1 MPKSM
6 SPFSS
11 FSVTSCVSPL
21 KKWNTTRGFSLC
33 IFVASRATK
42 ETQKDS
48 PPPMRISPAH
58 SSGAA
63 SSACVFSYRASISSA
78 RFCSKNPASVS
89 SIFLLPR
96 TKSCLPNSFSKF
108 CICRER
114 LGCVMYSDSAALEML
129 CSRAIARKYLNSRIS
144 MFLLLFRIISQ
155 YSMPVKHEKLYNI
168 GI

>member
-6 SPFSS
+6 SPFSQL
-11 FSVTSCVSPL
+11 FGDVLRVAAE
-21 KKWNTTRGFSLC
+21 KWNTTRGFSLC

-42 ETQKDS
+42 GNAKGFAAPDGVF
-48 PPPMRISPAH
+48 PPAH

-108 CICRER
+108 CICREKAGLR
-114 LGCVMYSDSAALEML
+114 HVQRFRRFGDALFP
-129 CSRAIARKYLNSRIS
+129 RNR
-144 MFLLLFRIISQ
+144 
-155 YSMPVKHEKLYNI
+155 EKIFQFHGSPCPSPFPYYITVLHACQA
-168 GI
+168 